1 MCVQLLNYQSHIKPV
16 NIIPLLLEKQ
26 LTYLIVIST
35 GRDIREGNRYLSNHS
50 EVINSK
56 DILSVGPKPLKHLQF
71 PDEGHA
77 HVLIYP
83 TGSGLVL
90 HFSAVQL

>member
-1 MCVQLLNYQSHIKPV
+1 M
-16 NIIPLLLEKQ
+16 
-26 LTYLIVIST
+26 IVIFT
-35 GRDIREGNRYLSNHS
+35 GRDIREGNRYLNSHS
-50 EVINSK
+50 DVINSK

-71 PDEGHA
+71 PDEGHV

-90 HFSAVQL
+90 HFNAVQL